1 MAAPALQQYVQGQ
14 GEVSAD
20 NLNTFEQTCDTADEL
35 RELIGVPGMQ
45 VFLRGI
51 EDANDGGGGVFY
63 WVEGGTADDGQNNF
77 VPTGDDTG
85 CWSRLAF
92 SGAGAGVV
100 LITSGSTYTAAK
112 TDRYISIN
120 KTVAGA
126 ITINLPNAPFI
137 EETHTIKDMK
147 GDAAANNITIQ
158 GNGANINGSASATIS
173 ANYGYRTVVY
183 TGTAWAIVGNE

>member
-85 CWSRLAF
+85 CWSRF
-92 SGAGAGVV
+92 TSNAGAGVTNIV
-100 LITSGSTYTAAK
+100 SGSTYTAAK
-112 TDRYISIN
+112 TDMLISIN

-126 ITINLPNAPFI
+126 ITINLPNAPWI
-137 EETHTIKDMK
+137 GERHTIKDAK
-147 GDAAANNITIQ
+147 GDAGSNNITIQ
-158 GNGANINGSASATIS
+158 GNGALINGSSSATIS
-173 ANYGYRTVVY
+173 ANYGYRVVEY
-183 TGTAWAIVGNE
+183 DGSLWAIVGNE